1 MKHYSDL
8 IQIENVSIDLDVLT
22 STVRVLTYGMPEATK
37 HDVEYAMHNITDQL
51 EALSARLR
59 YKFDILFNAIRDEE
73 DANDET
79 KGKNSRSKRNKVQ
92 A

>member
-37 HDVEYAMHNITDQL
+37 HDVEYAMHNVTDQL

-59 YKFDILFNAIRDEE
+59 NKFDVLFNAIRDEE
-73 DANDET
+73 DADDEA
-79 KGKNSRSKRNKVQ
+79 KARKPKNKKSF
-92 A
+92 

>member
-37 HDVEYAMHNITDQL
+37 HDVEYAMHNVTDQL

-59 YKFDILFNAIRDEE
+59 DKFDVLFNAIRDEE
-73 DANDET
+73 DADDEA
-79 KGKNSRSKRNKVQ
+79 KARKPKNKKSF
-92 A
+92 